1 MTAAVA
7 PAHASEDGAPAHAA
21 ARPGASIAW
30 SVAVLAV
37 PALIGA
43 VRLLLSIR
51 RPYDYWGDHAIFETA
66 IRRVASGS
74 QAVGPYSRFGFHQP
88 GPAYFEAQ
96 APFYWFSGASPRALF
111 LGALSINLGS
121 AIGCVL
127 VIRRFLGEPAA
138 RWTAVV
144 LGTFLVALTPA
155 LLADPWP
162 IYVLGLPLLL
172 TILLAAGATRSLAAG
187 AGALVGA
194 SYLVQTHV
202 ATAATV
208 VAAFAAVGAVV
219 MAARIGRRRS
229 TDQQLPDPVRRRV
242 PRAGLLAAC
251 AVLAVMW
258 LPPLVQQVTHDPG
271 NFTVLARFFTASHA
285 EYDRGIDHGLRS
297 SAGQVARQLTLMPLG
312 RRSVAGP
319 ARPLDVAVA
328 AAGLL
333 AAVGVAE
340 VGRRRRDRF
349 LAALG
354 LIPLAG
360 TLAAIWSTTRIVG
373 EVHPY
378 LLVWC
383 SVLLLPAWIGLG
395 LVVRPGLA
403 SSRWRFGFPATALCL
418 ALVAGAAGWS
428 MLRAASPPLRSNNDV
443 TRAGDLTSQWLAR
456 HDVEDVRVAFS
467 DHRDWP
473 LAAGLI
479 GRLDRKGLDVTVD
492 RNYIQLFGDQFSPSG
507 REEATFWLTPP
518 DGPPPPI
525 DQVQRLGEAGGSVVW
540 AGLGP
545 PR

>member
-1 MTAAVA
+1 
-7 PAHASEDGAPAHAA
+7 
-21 ARPGASIAW
+21 
-30 SVAVLAV
+30 V

-51 RPYDYWGDHAIFETA
+51 HPYDFWGDHAIFETA
-66 IRRVASGS
+66 IRRVATGT

-96 APFYWFSGASPRALF
+96 APFYWLSGASPRALF

-121 AIGCVL
+121 ALGCVL
-127 VIRRFLGEPAA
+127 LIRRFLGEPAA

-144 LGTFLVALTPA
+144 LGAFVVALTPA

-172 TILLAAGATRSLAAG
+172 TMLLAAGATRSPAAG

-208 VAAFAAVGAVV
+208 VAVFATVGAVV
-219 MAARIGRRRS
+219 MAAWIGRRRP
-229 TDQQLPDPVRRRV
+229 TDQRSPEPVHRRV
-242 PRAGLLAAC
+242 PRSSLLVASV
-251 AVLAVMW
+251 VLAVMW
-258 LPPLVQQVTHDPG
+258 LPPLVQQVTDDPG
-271 NFTVLARFFTASHA
+271 NLTVLARFFTASHE
-285 EYDRGIDHGLRS
+285 EYDQGIDHGLRS
-297 SAGQVARQLTLMPLG
+297 SAGQVARQLTLLPLG

-328 AAGLL
+328 AAGLF
-333 AAVGVAE
+333 AAIGVAA

-349 LAALG
+349 LVALG
-354 LIPLAG
+354 LIPLVG
-360 TLAAIWSTTRIVG
+360 TLAAVWSTTRIVG

-378 LLVWC
+378 LLIWC

-395 LVVRPGLA
+395 LVVGPGLA
-403 SSRWRFGFPATALCL
+403 NARLRFGFPGVALSL
-418 ALVAGAAGWS
+418 ALVAAAAGWS
-428 MLRAASPPLRSNNDV
+428 MLHGASPPLRSNGDV
-443 TRAGDLTSQWLAR
+443 TTAGDLTSDWLAR
-456 HDVEDVRVAFS
+456 NHVEDVRVAFS
-467 DHRDWP
+467 DHGDWP

-479 GRLDRKGLDVTVD
+479 DHLDRTGLDVTVN
-492 RNYIQLFGDQFSPSG
+492 RNYVQLFGDQFSPTG
-507 REEATFWLTPP
+507 REEATFWLTLPH
-518 DGPPPPI
+518 GPPPPI

-540 AGLGP
+540 AGLGR

>member
-1 MTAAVA
+1 MSAAVA
-7 PAHASEDGAPAHAA
+7 PAEASDDAA
-21 ARPGASIAW
+21 SAEAAVRHRASIPW
-30 SVAVLAV
+30 SVVVVMV

-43 VRLLLSIR
+43 LRLVLAIR
-51 RPYDYWGDHAIFETA
+51 RPYDHWGDHAIFETA
-66 IRRVASGS
+66 IRRVASGT

-88 GPAYFEAQ
+88 GQAYFEAQ
-96 APFYWFSGASPRALF
+96 APFYWLSGASPRALF

-121 AIGCVL
+121 ALGCVL

-138 RWTAVV
+138 RWTAAV
-144 LGTFLVALTPA
+144 LGGFLLALTPA

-172 TILLAAGATRSLAAG
+172 TTLLAAGATRSLAAG

-202 ATAATV
+202 ASAATV
-208 VAAFAAVGAVV
+208 AAVFAAVGAVV
-219 MAARIGRRRS
+219 IAARIERRRS
-229 TDQQLPDPVRRRV
+229 PDRESPELSRRHV
-242 PRAGLLAAC
+242 PKASLLAAG
-251 AVLAVMW
+251 AALGVMW
-258 LPPLVQQVTHDPG
+258 LPPLVQQATHDPG
-271 NFTVLARFFTASHA
+271 NLTVLARFFTSSHA
-285 EYDRGIDHGLRS
+285 EFDRGIDHGLRS

-312 RRSVAGP
+312 RRSDSGA

-328 AAGLL
+328 AAGLM

-340 VGRRRRDRF
+340 VGRRRRHRF
-349 LAALG
+349 LTVLG

-383 SVLLLPAWIGLG
+383 SVLLLPSWIGLG
-395 LVVRPGLA
+395 FVVGPGLG
-403 SSRWRFGFPATALCL
+403 SSRLRFGFPVVALCL
-418 ALVAGAAGWS
+418 TVVAGAAGWS
-428 MLRAASPPLRSNNDV
+428 MLRAPSPPLRSNDDV
-443 TRAGDLTSQWLAR
+443 TRAAELTRQWLTR
-456 HDVEDVRVAFS
+456 HDAEDVRVMFS
-467 DHRDWP
+467 DHWDWP

-479 GRLDRKGLDVTVD
+479 DHLDRKGLEVTVD

-507 REEATFWLTPP
+507 REEATFWLTLPEE
-518 DGPPPPI
+518 PPPPI
-525 DQVQRLGEAGGSVVW
+525 DHAQRLGEAGGSVVW